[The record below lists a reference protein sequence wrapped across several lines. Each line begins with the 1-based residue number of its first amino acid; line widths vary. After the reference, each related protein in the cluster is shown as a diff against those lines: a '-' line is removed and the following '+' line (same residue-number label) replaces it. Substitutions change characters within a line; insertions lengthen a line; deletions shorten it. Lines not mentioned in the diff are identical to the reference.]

1 LESRAFIDR
10 HIQAVLS
17 FYFSYYIHLSYAFT
31 MDDPKDNYV
40 LYMNNAQEM
49 LDIADEN
56 FSNQRYRTASR
67 CCYRSRKSAG
77 ICRGSKEMAAKTR
90 PALKLSL
97 KEKKAVREFITTV
110 HLAYGEKIQ
119 RAALFGSKVRGDWT
133 KYSDVDILLIVA
145 DDKWKFRQ
153 PFSVIISD
161 IALKY
166 DVELDVR
173 VISAERWQYMANIQA
188 GLYQNISQDAVPIR
202 FRKITPAST

>member
-1 LESRAFIDR
+1 
-10 HIQAVLS
+10 
-17 FYFSYYIHLSYAFT
+17 
-31 MDDPKDNYV
+31 
-40 LYMNNAQEM
+40 
-49 LDIADEN
+49 
-56 FSNQRYRTASR
+56 
-67 CCYRSRKSAG
+67 
-77 ICRGSKEMAAKTR
+77 MAAGTR
-90 PALKLSL
+90 PALKLSA

-110 HLAYGEKIQ
+110 RSSYGEKVQ

-173 VISAERWQYMANIQA
+173 VISAERWQYMENIQA
-188 GLYQNISQDAVPIR
+188 GLYQNISRDAVPIR
-202 FRKITPAST
+202 FRKITTATA